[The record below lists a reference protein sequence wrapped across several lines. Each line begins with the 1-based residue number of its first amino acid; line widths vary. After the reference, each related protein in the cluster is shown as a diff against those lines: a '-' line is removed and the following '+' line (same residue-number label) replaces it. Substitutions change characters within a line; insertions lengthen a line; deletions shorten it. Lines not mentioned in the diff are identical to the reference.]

1 MPSGHSATRVPA
13 WQSQQQVSSPLSF
26 ENLRSPQGQL
36 QSSGIDVT
44 SDVPS
49 LFLQVH
55 VSVVPVWEQSE
66 HVPSNDPSI
75 TLATLSSHVRYPL
88 LLLKDV
94 HPAR

>member
-13 WQSQQQVSSPLSF
+13 WQSQQQVSSPLLF

-66 HVPSNDPSI
+66 HVPS
-75 TLATLSSHVRYPL
+75 AVSSKRR
-88 LLLKDV
+88 
-94 HPAR
+94 PAPGKYRKNGRPPRH